1 MKRRMNFGHV
11 SIITILLSMI
21 VFAGSVRTIGW
32 AAEGKYPSRA
42 VQFVICYQPGSTDMA
57 IRPFVDRLPDYLGQP
72 VSFVY
77 KPGASGA
84 IGASFV
90 TKAKPDG
97 YTLIGTSQSPI
108 MLCPLTKDVDYT
120 LDNFIP
126 ICRLVK
132 SPVLVAVKADS
143 PWKTVK
149 DLVEDAKKSPG
160 KFTFSSTGVL
170 GTPTLPMEIFVKMAD
185 IKMTHVPCPG
195 TAPAVTALLG
205 GHVDSTTATM
215 ASITPHIRSGALRPL
230 GVFEKKRI
238 KAFPEVPTFTEQ
250 GYPVSLSVWYGL
262 LAPKGT
268 SDEVVKTIYEAC
280 KKILDDH
287 RKSVEDQLDKLSLE
301 LDFSAP
307 GDFVKE
313 IKEENDT
320 MAKIVKD
327 LMEKMPKK

>member
-1 MKRRMNFGHV
+1 MKHRSYFGRISGV
-11 SIITILLSMI
+11 TIVLLNI
-21 VFAGSVRTIGW
+21 VLAGFIQTEGW

-42 VQFVICYQPGSTDMA
+42 IQVVICYQPGSTDMA
-57 IRPFVDRLPDYLGQP
+57 IRPIVDRLPDYLGQP

-108 MLCPLTKDVDYT
+108 MLCPLTKEVDYT

-149 DLVEDAKKSPG
+149 DLVEEAKKSPG
-160 KFTFSSTGVL
+160 KLTFSSTGVL
-170 GTPTLPMEIFVKMAD
+170 GTPTLPMEIFIKLAD

-205 GHVDSTTATM
+205 GHVHSTTATM
-215 ASITPHIRSGALRPL
+215 ASITPHIKSGALRPL

-238 KAFPEVPTFTEQ
+238 KAFPNVPTFTEQ
-250 GYPVSLSVWYGL
+250 GYPVALSVWYGL

-268 SDEVVKTIYEAC
+268 SDEVVKTIYGAC
-280 KKILDDH
+280 RKILDDH
-287 RKSVEDQLDKLSLE
+287 RKPIEDQLDNLSLE
-301 LDFSAP
+301 LDFAGP
-307 GDFVKE
+307 EEFAKE
-313 IKEENDT
+313 TKEENIMMRD
-320 MAKIVKD
+320 IVKD
-327 LMEKMPKK
+327 LMEKIPK

>member
-1 MKRRMNFGHV
+1 MRRHKH
-11 SIITILLSMI
+11 SIWKGVLVIFVLLMI
-21 VFAGSVRTIGW
+21 AWWATSESW
-32 AAEGKYPSRA
+32 AAEKKYPNRPIQ
-42 VQFVICYQPGSTDMA
+42 VVICYSPGSTDMA
-57 IRPFVDRLPDYLGQP
+57 IRPIVDRLPEYLGQP
-72 VSFVY
+72 VTFVY

-84 IGASFV
+84 VGGSYV
-90 TKAKPDG
+90 SKVKADG

-108 MLCPLTKDVDYT
+108 MLCPLTKEVDYT

-149 DLVEDAKKSPG
+149 DLVEEAKKSPG
-160 KFTFSSTGVL
+160 KLTFSSTGVL
-170 GTPTLPMEIFVKMAD
+170 GTPTLPMEIFVKLTD

-205 GHVDSTTATM
+205 GHVHSTTATL
-215 ASITPHIRSGALRPL
+215 ASITPHIKSGALRPL

-238 KAFPEVPTFTEQ
+238 KAFPDVPTFTEQ
-250 GYPVSLSVWYGL
+250 GYPVALTVWYGL

-268 SDEVVKTIYEAC
+268 SDEVVKKIYGAC

-287 RKSVEDQLDKLSLE
+287 RKSVEDQLDNLSLE
-301 LDFSAP
+301 LDFAGP
-307 GDFVKE
+307 EQFAKE
-313 IKEENDT
+313 IKEEND
-320 MAKIVKD
+320 MMGKIVKD
-327 LMEKMPKK
+327 LMENMPK

>member
-1 MKRRMNFGHV
+1 MKKRKNCKWITLLI
-11 SIITILLSMI
+11 SIAILMAL
-21 VFAGSVRTIGW
+21 GW
-32 AAEGKYPSRA
+32 AANNSWAAEQKYPNRA
-42 VQFVICYQPGSTDMA
+42 IQVVVCYQPGSTDMA
-57 IRPFVDRLPDYLGQP
+57 LRPFVDRLPDYLGQP
-72 VSFVY
+72 VAFVY

-90 TKAKPDG
+90 TKARSDG

-149 DLVEDAKKSPG
+149 EFVEEAKKSPG
-160 KFTFSSTGVL
+160 KLTFSSTGVL
-170 GTPTLPMEIFVKMAD
+170 GTPTLPMEMFIRLAD
-185 IKMTHVPCPG
+185 IKVTHVPCPG

-205 GHVDSTTATM
+205 GHVNSTTATM
-215 ASITPHIRSGALRPL
+215 ASITPHIKSGALRPL

-238 KAFPEVPTFTEQ
+238 KAFPDVPTFTEQ

-268 SDEVVKTIYEAC
+268 QDEVITTIYGAC

-287 RKSVEDQLDKLSLE
+287 RKAVEDQLGKLSLE
-301 LDFSAP
+301 LDFSGV

-313 IKEENDT
+313 IREENEV

-327 LMEKMPKK
+327 LMEKMPK